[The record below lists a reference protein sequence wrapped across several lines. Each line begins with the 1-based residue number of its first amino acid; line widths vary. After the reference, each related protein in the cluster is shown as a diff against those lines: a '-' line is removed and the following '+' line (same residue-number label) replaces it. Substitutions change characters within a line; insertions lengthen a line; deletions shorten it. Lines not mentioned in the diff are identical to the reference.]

1 MVHRALLVVAL
12 IVLVGCSRATLP
24 YKPEP
29 QPQGARI
36 SAGYQIVG
44 DRIRIE
50 INTGGRPLEQVWIL
64 KPDGSSLGPQDVEAP
79 AVASNP
85 GPSVRF
91 GTAGGVSGTLADVH
105 PPYLYPD
112 YKSTRL
118 RAPEQPPVRVAP
130 SPLEAAGPTFPK
142 SFVNDSEAD
151 LTTWGTSAPLG
162 EKMVLVGR
170 VLDDAG
176 RPVRRSLVEVW
187 QANASGK
194 YPHPVDDHD
203 APMDPNFLGKGQVL
217 TDDEGRYR
225 VVTIKP
231 GAYPWQN
238 HAFAWRPAHIHLS
251 LFGNAYAQRLIT
263 QMFFPGDP
271 LLAIDPIFNS
281 VPEAGRR
288 LLIADLDL
296 EHGVEGVALGYR
308 FDIVLRGPHAT
319 PMGV

>member
-1 MVHRALLVVAL
+1 MVERHA
-12 IVLVGCSRATLP
+12 
-24 YKPEP
+24 
-29 QPQGARI
+29 
-36 SAGYQIVG
+36 
-44 DRIRIE
+44 
-50 INTGGRPLEQVWIL
+50 
-64 KPDGSSLGPQDVEAP
+64 VE
-79 AVASNP
+79 
-85 GPSVRF
+85 
-91 GTAGGVSGTLADVH
+91 VH

-112 YKSTRL
+112 YKGTRL
-118 RAPEQPPVRVAP
+118 RAPAQPLVRVAP
-130 SPLEAAGPTFPK
+130 SPLEAAGPAFPK
-142 SFVNDSEAD
+142 HFVKDSEAD
-151 LTTWGTSAPLG
+151 LTTWGKSAPLG

-170 VLDDAG
+170 VLDEDG

-194 YPHPVDDHD
+194 YPHPVDDHE
-203 APMDPNFLGKGQVL
+203 APLDPNFLGKGQVL

-225 VVTIKP
+225 IVTVKP

-238 HAFAWRPAHIHLS
+238 HAFGWRPAHIHFS

-271 LLAIDPIFNS
+271 LLAIDPIFQS

-308 FDIVLRGPHAT
+308 FDMVLRGPRAT
-319 PMGV
+319 PIGV

>member
-1 MVHRALLVVAL
+1 MPMAE
-12 IVLVGCSRATLP
+12 
-24 YKPEP
+24 KPAP
-29 QPQGARI
+29 
-36 SAGYQIVG
+36 
-44 DRIRIE
+44 
-50 INTGGRPLEQVWIL
+50 
-64 KPDGSSLGPQDVEAP
+64 EA
-79 AVASNP
+79 
-85 GPSVRF
+85 
-91 GTAGGVSGTLADVH
+91 H

-118 RAPEQPPVRVAP
+118 RAPAQPLVRVAP
-130 SPLEAAGPTFPK
+130 SPLEAAGPTFPEH
-142 SFVNDSEAD
+142 FVRDSEAD
-151 LTTWGTSAPLG
+151 LTTWGKSAPLG

-170 VLDDAG
+170 VLDEDG
-176 RPVRRSLVEVW
+176 RPVRRSLVEIW

-194 YPHPVDDHD
+194 YPHPVDDHE
-203 APMDPNFLGKGQVL
+203 APLDPNFLGKGQVL

-271 LLAIDPIFNS
+271 LLVIDPIFNS

-308 FDIVLRGPHAT
+308 FDVVLRGPRAT
-319 PMGV
+319 PTGV